1 MFACE
6 CITIFVRAGVRLRFS
21 TGRVCMCVCARECV
35 R

>member
-21 TGRVCMCVCARECV
+21 TGCMRVRMCEIACI
-35 R
+35 